1 MSFIHTISIIDSA
14 CIVIFQV
21 VLCRQCFIA
30 QWFNKESHN
39 LYLHTCKYEQYKKNT
54 GTLVLDFVFF
64 LGITLILNILH
75 MSFLVCLEN
84 TMMDIEDTFKHLN

>member
-1 MSFIHTISIIDSA
+1 MQIWA
-14 CIVIFQV
+14 VQ
-21 VLCRQCFIA
+21 
-30 QWFNKESHN
+30 
-39 LYLHTCKYEQYKKNT
+39 KNT

-75 MSFLVCLEN
+75 LSFLVCLEN